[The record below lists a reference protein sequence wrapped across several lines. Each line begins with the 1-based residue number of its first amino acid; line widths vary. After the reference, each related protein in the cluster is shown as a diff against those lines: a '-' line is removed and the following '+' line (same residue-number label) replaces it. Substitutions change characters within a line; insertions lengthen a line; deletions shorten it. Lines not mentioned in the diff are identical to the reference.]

1 METTAKLFVNGRSQ
15 AVRIPKAFRFEGV
28 DEVIIRKDG
37 EALIL
42 LPARKSWK
50 SYAEEAP
57 TVGVDFME
65 SRPELMDSHRVT
77 F

>member
-28 DEVIIRKDG
+28 DEVIVRKDG

-57 TVGVDFME
+57 IVGDDFME
-65 SRPELMDSHRVT
+65 SRPELMDAQRVT

>member
-15 AVRIPKAFRFEGV
+15 AVRIPKAFRFKGV
-28 DEVIIRKDG
+28 DEVIIRKEG
-37 EALIL
+37 ETLIL
-42 LPARKSWK
+42 EPARKSWK

-57 TVGVDFME
+57 SVGDDFMAV
-65 SRPELMDSHRVT
+65 RPELVDSHRVT